1 MNNETAI
8 TDWRFQ
14 MNTSYN
20 YSDFIGLSLDSN
32 DDYEPYGYD
41 MEALQTIEHAQATDA
56 DKSIEAVMFARNIDK
71 NFYD

>member
-1 MNNETAI
+1 MNNETSI

-20 YSDFIGLSLDSN
+20 YSDFIGLSLESN

-41 MEALQTIEHAQATDA
+41 MERLQSVEVAQTSGA
-56 DKSIEAVMFARNIDK
+56 DRSIESVMFAQNMDM

>member
-1 MNNETAI
+1 MNNETSI
-8 TDWRFQ
+8 TDWGFQ

-20 YSDFIGLSLDSN
+20 YSDFIGLSLDSD

-41 MEALQTIEHAQATDA
+41 MERLQSVEVAQTSGA
-56 DKSIEAVMFARNIDK
+56 DRSIESVIFARNMDM

>member
-1 MNNETAI
+1 
-8 TDWRFQ
+8 

-41 MEALQTIEHAQATDA
+41 MERLQAIEVTHTSDA
-56 DKSIEAVMFARNIDK
+56 DRSVESIMFARNMDQS
-71 NFYD
+71 FYD

>member
-1 MNNETAI
+1 
-8 TDWRFQ
+8 

-20 YSDFIGLSLDSN
+20 YSDFIGLSLDSS

-41 MEALQTIEHAQATDA
+41 MERLQAVEVAQTSGA
-56 DKSIEAVMFARNIDK
+56 DRSIEAVIFARNTDL

>member
-1 MNNETAI
+1 MNNETAT

-41 MEALQTIEHAQATDA
+41 MEALQTVEHAPATGTDRSIESIIFA
-56 DKSIEAVMFARNIDK
+56 GSMDKS
-71 NFYD
+71 FYD

>member
-1 MNNETAI
+1 
-8 TDWRFQ
+8 

-41 MEALQTIEHAQATDA
+41 MEALQTVEAAQSSGA
-56 DKSIEAVMFARNIDK
+56 DRSIESVMFARNIEK
-71 NFYD
+71 NYFD

>member
-1 MNNETAI
+1 
-8 TDWRFQ
+8 

-20 YSDFIGLSLDSN
+20 YSDFIGLSLESN

-41 MEALQTIEHAQATDA
+41 MERLQAVEVAQSSGADRPIE
-56 DKSIEAVMFARNIDK
+56 SVMFARSIDK

>member
-1 MNNETAI
+1 
-8 TDWRFQ
+8 

-41 MEALQTIEHAQATDA
+41 MERLQAVEAAQTCGA
-56 DKSIEAVMFARNIDK
+56 DRSIESVMFARGMDK

>member
-1 MNNETAI
+1 MNNETSI
-8 TDWRFQ
+8 TDWRFL

-41 MEALQTIEHAQATDA
+41 MEALQTIEHAKSSTSDR
-56 DKSIEAVMFARNIDK
+56 SIESVIFARDMDK
-71 NFYD
+71 GFYD

>member
-1 MNNETAI
+1 
-8 TDWRFQ
+8 

-41 MEALQTIEHAQATDA
+41 MEALQTVEYAQSSNS
-56 DKSIEAVMFARNIDK
+56 DKSIESVIFARDMNK
-71 NFYD
+71 GFYD

>member
-1 MNNETAI
+1 MYNETAI
-8 TDWRFQ
+8 TDWRFH

-41 MEALQTIEHAQATDA
+41 MEALQTVEHAHTSGTDR
-56 DKSIEAVMFARNIDK
+56 SIESVMFARNLDK
-71 NFYD
+71 SFYD